1 MGGLQLAAD
10 VINCL
15 SPRQQEVVQ
24 LLTVG
29 RPIPEVAELL
39 GLSVHTVRGHMKGIF
54 SKLGVQ
60 SQVALLGKLA
70 GHAVPTTRKR

>member
-1 MGGLQLAAD
+1 
-10 VINCL
+10 
-15 SPRQQEVVQ
+15 
-24 LLTVG
+24 
-29 RPIPEVAELL
+29 VAELL

-70 GHAVPTTRKR
+70 GHAVPTARKR